1 MVKMGVILAVKPQE
15 KKEQVNCDNEEVI
28 KSRN

>member
-1 MVKMGVILAVKPQE
+1 MVKTGVILAVKPQE
-15 KKEQVNCDNEEVI
+15 RKEQVNCDNEVI